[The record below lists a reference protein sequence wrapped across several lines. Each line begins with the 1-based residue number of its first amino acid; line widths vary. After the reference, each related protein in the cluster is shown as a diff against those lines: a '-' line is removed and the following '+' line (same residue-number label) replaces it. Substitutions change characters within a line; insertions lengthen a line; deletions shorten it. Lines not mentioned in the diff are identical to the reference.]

1 MEINEKQKDYIL
13 MDTADTSF
21 SRQAPD
27 TNETKPQRPPSRCS
41 TGNDDLTSKME
52 TKRSQFFYDTHS
64 QNK

>member
-27 TNETKPQRPPSRCS
+27 TNETKPQRP
-41 TGNDDLTSKME
+41 ME